1 MHIMNIPITHYNDIV
16 TMEAEIC
23 RLLRCS
29 NSKCAAM
36 HTQAYMHFRA
46 NLLNID
52 MTSISEPN
60 IDIRNIDIRA
70 NIDMTSISEPNIDI
84 RANIDMTSISEPK
97 PVVGTTVYMPEGLLL
112 KIFFHGDNRYVE
124 LSWSYADAT
133 QDLT

>member
-1 MHIMNIPITHYNDIV
+1 MNIPITHYNDIV

-46 NLLNID
+46 NLL
-52 MTSISEPN
+52 
-60 IDIRNIDIRA
+60 